1 MTCLTFSQTRGY
13 GALFLM
19 RRHVPSRMLK
29 ASDMRNRAFGV
40 VRGHY
45 FKHCWRTGQVRP
57 PLAAVLPADRYI
69 DEIASLAPMLSVA
82 VLRSSFAEPNA
93 QVRGT
98 MWRPWLKFLKR
109 ALSPGSCCHQNAH
122 RVAEFPRA
130 WEIDAAFDPHKVNK
144 GESDEEDDGSSAEE
158 GPDVQVASTNVAKLQ
173 RSLGFADFLQFL
185 ELGCGGSPLQGYPAV
200 IVILSS
206 IPPSVRTHP
215 PIDY

>member
-1 MTCLTFSQTRGY
+1 MYLTFSPTRGY

-19 RRHVPSRMLK
+19 HRHAPSRMLK
-29 ASDMRNRAFGV
+29 ALDMRNRAFGV

-45 FKHCWRTGQVRP
+45 FKHCWRIGQVRH
-57 PLAAVLPADRYI
+57 PLAALLAADRHI
-69 DEIASLAPMLSVA
+69 DEITSLAPMLSVA

-122 RVAEFPRA
+122 CVAEFPRA

-144 GESDEEDDGSSAEE
+144 NESDEEDDGSSAEE
-158 GPDVQVASTNVAKLQ
+158 GPDVQVASTNVAKDQ
-173 RSLGFADFLQFL
+173 RSSGFTDFLQFL

-206 IPPSVRTHP
+206 IPPSVCIHP
-215 PIDY
+215 PVDY